1 MMKMKKTMGVFANWW
16 KDSSGLA
23 AIEFALILPVMLVSL
38 MGAVEVS
45 NGMLANRKVTM
56 TASTL
61 ADLVAQDTNITNAEI
76 STVMGAAEGV
86 LSPMVTSSIR
96 MRVTSVV
103 ADDKG
108 KTTVAW
114 SEGRGFA
121 ARSKGSAIAVPP
133 NIVSPSGSVIFAEV
147 EVRYD
152 STFSTFFTS
161 IQSTFG
167 HTLNEGLKSGWTL
180 SDQFYLRPRRSIS
193 VTRSAS

>member
-1 MMKMKKTMGVFANWW
+1 MAIPQIMTRARRWW
-16 KDSSGLA
+16 QDTSGLA

-38 MGAVEVS
+38 MGAVEAS

-61 ADLVAQDTNITNAEI
+61 ADLVAQDTNITNAEM

-86 LSPMVTSSIR
+86 LSPIVSGSIR
-96 MRVTSVV
+96 MRVTSIV

-114 SEGRGFA
+114 SEGKGFA
-121 ARSKGSAIAVPP
+121 ARSKGSTIAVPA
-133 NIVSPSGSVIFAEV
+133 NIVSPSGSVILAEV

-152 STFSTFFTS
+152 STFTKFFTN
-161 IQSTFG
+161 IQATFG
-167 HTLNEGLKSGWTL
+167 QSLDDGMKSGWTL